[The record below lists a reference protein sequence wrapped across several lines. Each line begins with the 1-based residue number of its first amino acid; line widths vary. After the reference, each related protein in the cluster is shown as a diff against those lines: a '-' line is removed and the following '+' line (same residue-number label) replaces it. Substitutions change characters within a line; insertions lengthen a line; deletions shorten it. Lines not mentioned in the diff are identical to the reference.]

1 MAGRKVVPL
10 VALTLASTLALSACG
25 IKESL
30 GVDGEPRQEIDKS
43 DERVIELNER
53 AKSYWHALS
62 EGDSVAAFDFLSTR
76 CKDERIATSE
86 VMLSSYEQR
95 HINKMAY
102 TRHTTD
108 ELINSLDTSITSI
121 SSGNQRARVSL
132 NSSIEGISMSDLRW
146 QRSDVDNKWYLDSCR
161 PPFDGQAD
169 DQSSYRLERERDVK
183 AYREGMIEDDGN
195 YRFDPEAD
203 LEPDTSEEVAESGY

>member
-62 EGDSVAAFDFLSTR
+62 EGDSVAAFDLLSTSER
-76 CKDERIATSE
+76 CQRRSLMEIPSME
-86 VMLSSYEQR
+86 ELS
-95 HINKMAY
+95 
-102 TRHTTD
+102 
-108 ELINSLDTSITSI
+108 DT
-121 SSGNQRARVSL
+121 RAR
-132 NSSIEGISMSDLRW
+132 
-146 QRSDVDNKWYLDSCR
+146 
-161 PPFDGQAD
+161 
-169 DQSSYRLERERDVK
+169 
-183 AYREGMIEDDGN
+183 
-195 YRFDPEAD
+195 
-203 LEPDTSEEVAESGY
+203 

>member
-1 MAGRKVVPL
+1 
-10 VALTLASTLALSACG
+10 
-25 IKESL
+25 
-30 GVDGEPRQEIDKS
+30 
-43 DERVIELNER
+43 
-53 AKSYWHALS
+53 
-62 EGDSVAAFDFLSTR
+62 
-76 CKDERIATSE
+76 
-86 VMLSSYEQR
+86 
-95 HINKMAY
+95 
-102 TRHTTD
+102 
-108 ELINSLDTSITSI
+108 
-121 SSGNQRARVSL
+121 
-132 NSSIEGISMSDLRW
+132 MSDLRW

>member
-1 MAGRKVVPL
+1 MARRKVVPL
-10 VALTLASTLALSACG
+10 VALALSSVLALSACG
-25 IKESL
+25 IKEKL
-30 GVDGEPRQEIDKS
+30 GVEGEVSQEVDKS
-43 DERVIELNER
+43 DERAIELNER

-62 EGDSVAAFDFLSTR
+62 EGDSRAAFDFLSTR

-86 VMLSSYEQR
+86 VMLSAYEQR

-108 ELINSLDTSITSI
+108 ELINSMETTINSI
-121 SSGNQRARVSL
+121 SSGNQRAKVSL
-132 NSSIEGISMSDLRW
+132 NSSIDGISMKNLRW

-161 PPFDGQAD
+161 PPFNSASD
-169 DQSSYRLERERDVK
+169 DQSSYRLERERDMK

-195 YRFDPEAD
+195 YDFDTEAV
-203 LEPDTSEEVAESGY
+203 LEPDTEEVTDNDY